1 MDVRGQRLGYIRIP
15 VLDKETNSINRND
28 LWDIGAI

>member
-1 MDVRGQRLGYIRIP
+1 MDVHGQRLGYIRIP
-15 VLDKETNSINRND
+15 VLDKENSINCND